1 MSELQLKKRAS
12 KHIIIKEEETKIA
25 FGSAAT
31 DSEDSGNDQFDPYVI
46 ESRHEDKKSETYK
59 KRQSVHLGQT
69 MNALVTPQ
77 PTF

>member
-12 KHIIIKEEETKIA
+12 KHISIKEEETKIG
-25 FGSAAT
+25 FCFEAT
-31 DSEDSGNDQFDPYVI
+31 DSEESEDDPFDPYVI
-46 ESRHEDKKSETYK
+46 KSRHEDKKSETYK